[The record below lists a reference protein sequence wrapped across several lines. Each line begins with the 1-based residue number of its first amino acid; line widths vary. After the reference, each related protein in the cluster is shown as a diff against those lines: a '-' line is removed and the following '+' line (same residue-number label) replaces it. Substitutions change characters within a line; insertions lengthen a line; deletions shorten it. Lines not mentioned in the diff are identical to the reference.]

1 MASGKDDSIIGH
13 TKGKIGPVTLTTWK
27 KLNIVKSNIARKPG
41 TKQSEKQ
48 ILQNEIF
55 RLILQF
61 FAPAKPVIDTGFQLP
76 KNISKTQMNL
86 ASSFHMKNAI
96 INVEDKCYI
105 DLTKVKFSQPIKL
118 TQQAW
123 NIALTAEEGRKIII
137 TWELNPYPQ
146 KCSQEDDEVMIV
158 IYNRNEDLYLVN
170 WAVGRRD
177 ALTYTYLADK
187 KHMGHDLFCYMF
199 IASANGKLISET
211 EYLGMVTVST

>member
-13 TKGKIGPVTLTTWK
+13 TRGKIGPVTLTTWK
-27 KLNIVKSNIARKPG
+27 KLNIIKSNIARKQG
-41 TKQSEKQ
+41 TKQTEKQ

-55 RLILQF
+55 KLIIQF
-61 FAPAKPVIDTGFQLP
+61 FTPAKPVINTGFQLP

-86 ASSFHMKNAI
+86 ASSFHMKNTI
-96 INVEDKCYI
+96 INVGDKRYI
-105 DLTKVKFSQPIKL
+105 DLAKVKFSQPIKL

-123 NIALTAEEGRKIII
+123 NLALTAEKGRKITI

-146 KCSQEDDEVMIV
+146 KCSQPDDEVMIV
-158 IYNRNEDLYLVN
+158 IYNRNKDLYLVN

-177 ALTYTYLADK
+177 MLTYTYLVNKRHVGD
-187 KHMGHDLFCYMF
+187 DLFCYMF

-211 EYLGMVTVST
+211 EYLGMVTVFN